1 MGKETFSR
9 GAMSRR
15 DFLKLGGAGM
25 VGATMLGGCRQSVS
39 SSGGGESNFPTRPIE
54 VVVAYEA
61 GGGTDVGARTLQP
74 YFEEEL
80 GQSLNIV
87 NRPGGGGWV
96 GWAQIAQAAPD
107 GYTVGF
113 INSPNF
119 MTGYL
124 SPELDIEQ
132 DLESFAPIG
141 NQVTDYGA
149 IGINPDDERFS
160 DIDELM
166 EYAKQNRLTASSTG
180 VGSDDHY
187 SSLTLNDQY
196 GTKFE
201 AVHTDG
207 AAANVTSVLGKNID
221 VLFAN
226 VGEMKPLHD
235 DGRLK
240 VVAVMDDREERS
252 KYLPEVPTLS
262 EAGYSGVYSWS
273 SRGLA
278 GPAGLDPTAKEA
290 LVGAFERAVKKKGH
304 LDKLA
309 KQGLEVDYRAPDAYQ
324 EMLKRDEQRTK
335 RLGDKYIW

>member
-1 MGKETFSR
+1 MNGKGTRSR

-15 DFLKLGGAGM
+15 DFLKLGGAG
-25 VGATMLGGCRQSVS
+25 VAGATLLGGCRESVS
-39 SSGGGESNFPTRPIE
+39 TTGGGDFPTRPIE

-96 GWAQIAQAAPD
+96 GWGEIAQAAPD
-107 GYTVGF
+107 GYTIGF

-119 MTGYL
+119 MSGYL
-124 SPELDIEQ
+124 NPELDIKE
-132 DLESFAPIG
+132 DLESFSPIG

-149 IGINPDDERFS
+149 IGINPEDERFS
-160 DIDELM
+160 DIDELI

-187 SSLTLNDQY
+187 SSLTLNDKY

-201 AVHTDG
+201 AVHTEG
-207 AAANVTSVLGKNID
+207 SAPNITSVLGKNID

-226 VGEMKPLHD
+226 VGETRPLHD

-240 VVAVMDDREERS
+240 VVAVMDDRKGRS
-252 KYLPEVPTLS
+252 EYLPDVPTLS
-262 EAGYSGVYSWS
+262 EAGYPGVYSWS

-278 GPAGLDPTAKEA
+278 GPAGLDPTAKEV
-290 LVGAFERAVKKKGH
+290 LVGSFERAIKKKGH
-304 LDKLA
+304 LKKLA
-309 KQGLEVDYRAPDAYQ
+309 KQGLEVDYRAPEAYR
-324 EMLKRDEQRTK
+324 EMLERDERRTK
-335 RLGDKYIW
+335 KLGAKYIW